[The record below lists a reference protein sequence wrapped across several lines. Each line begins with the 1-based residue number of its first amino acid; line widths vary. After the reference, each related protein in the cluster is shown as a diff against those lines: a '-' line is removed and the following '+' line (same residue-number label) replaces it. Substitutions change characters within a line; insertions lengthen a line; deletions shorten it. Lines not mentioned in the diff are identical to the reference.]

1 MTANDPAG
9 WVGSEG
15 LAAPGLA
22 SGPTADERC
31 HAIDQLHA
39 VIVAAQRQLLVE
51 IRGYD
56 ESKAWVHDGSPD
68 MAQWLVARLS
78 IEQSTARTWVRMAR
92 ALSELPA
99 IDAAVAEGR
108 FSLDQLAP
116 LTKLATPDTDDALAS
131 DAQRWTAA
139 QTRELA
145 ARARAPRVKDVNE
158 AHSRRRLSWWS
169 DDHTL
174 HLRGRFS
181 VDHGTL
187 LTNVLT
193 RLASDAPPD
202 PELHVFEPFP
212 ARAADALVELASLHV
227 ADEADADRATVV
239 VHVDAGVL
247 AGDDDGIAEMEN
259 GPRIAA
265 ETARRLACD
274 CRWQLVAED
283 GNGDIVRLG
292 RTTRSTPPW
301 LVRQLRRRD
310 RGCRFAG
317 CGRTRWLHAHHLEW
331 WGRGGPTDP
340 DNLALLCGYHHRL
353 VHEGGWRMAMGKTGA
368 IVFTRPNGRTLGTG
382 PPPMRADV
390 RQRLF
395 GPGPPPAAA

>member
-1 MTANDPAG
+1 MREFFGAI
-9 WVGSEG
+9 
-15 LAAPGLA
+15 
-22 SGPTADERC
+22 
-31 HAIDQLHA
+31 HAIDQS
-39 VIVAAQRQLLVE
+39 RQ
-51 IRGYD
+51 
-56 ESKAWVHDGSPD
+56 WVQDGSPNF
-68 MAQWLVARLS
+68 AQWLVARYSVAL
-78 IEQSTARTWVRMAR
+78 STAREWARMAE
-92 ALSELPA
+92 ALADLPA

-108 FSLDQLAP
+108 LSLDQLAP
-116 LTKLATPDTDDALAS
+116 LTRMASVETDAELAS
-131 DAQRWTAA
+131 QGEGWTAA

-145 ARARAPRVKDVNE
+145 ARARAPKVKDVND
-158 AHSRRRLSWWS
+158 AHDRRGLRWWS
-169 DDHTL
+169 DRHVL
-174 HLRGRFS
+174 HLKGQFP
-181 VDHGTL
+181 VDQGTL

-193 RLASDAPPD
+193 RMASDSPPD
-202 PELHVFEPFP
+202 PELKVYESFP

-227 ADEADADRATVV
+227 ADDADADRATVV

-247 AGDDDGIAEMEN
+247 GGDDHGVAEMED

-317 CGRTRWLHAHHLEW
+317 CGRTRWLHSHHVAF
-331 WGRGGPTDP
+331 WGQGGPTDP

-353 VHEGGWRMAMGKTGA
+353 VHEGGWSMAMGTGGG
-368 IVFTRPNGRTLGTG
+368 IIFTRPNGRKIATG
-382 PPPMRADV
+382 PPPLRADV
-390 RQRLF
+390 KQRMF
-395 GPGPPPAAA
+395 GPDPPPTAA